1 MKLALI
7 VAAQLVAIVAILTV
21 ATVLT
26 LALERRQARRRS
38 RSLPEGDRS

>member
-1 MKLALI
+1 MSLALLI
-7 VAAQLVAIVAILTV
+7 IGQALTVLAILTV

>member
-1 MKLALI
+1 MTLALI
-7 VAAQLVAIVAILTV
+7 VAGQVLAVAAILTV
-21 ATVLT
+21 STVLT